1 MTQKLFMEL
10 DNDLFLYEVNNQKMN
25 KLNNIDL
32 FNKLRDQFLIIANI
46 DNYEDIQKK
55 LYGDKSKKEIIEFEL
70 VRIIDNLNDNEFVT
84 FQLVN
89 IEKLLKM
96 YHDDI
101 PNDVYKRII
110 NLIIKIELMIDIKVG
125 LFKELCD
132 LYKDLNNQ
140 TLKEN
145 ENNKMGN

>member
-1 MTQKLFMEL
+1 MAQKLFMEL
-10 DNDLFLYEVNNQKMN
+10 DDDLFLYEIGNQKVN
-25 KLNNIDL
+25 KLNNIEL
-32 FNKLRDQFLIIANI
+32 FDKLRNEFFIISNI
-46 DNYEDIQKK
+46 DNYEDLEKK

-70 VRIIDNLNDNEFVT
+70 VRIIDNLNNNEFVT

-101 PNDVYKRII
+101 PNDVYKRMI
-110 NLIIKIELMIDIKVG
+110 NLIIKLELMLDVKIG
-125 LFKELCD
+125 LFKELCE
-132 LYKDLNNQ
+132 LYEFLNNKF
-140 TLKEN
+140 KE